1 MTTTPP
7 TKPEGNSETPCE
19 PQSYEPQSCEPHFG
33 KTGDATAF
41 IIWLIAAA
49 FLVHELQWILL
60 PFVVAGLIAFLCSP
74 VVEWGA
80 ARLRK
85 PRWIAAVL
93 AFILL
98 VLLLALAAL
107 LVVPPLVHQLA
118 HAFAALQP
126 LLHGLAQAVLK
137 GRSVSIF
144 GQSMNASQ
152 LAQACVSALREWI
165 SHPAHVALIGS
176 GVAAMLFGG
185 FVSLVLLFYFL
196 LNGPKLMA
204 GLLWLAPRQRRPQLR
219 IIWQRLDPLIKR
231 YFIGVIITVAY
242 ATFAAY
248 LGLGLV
254 LRIPHA
260 LVLAVVTGVLEI
272 IPVFGPAASALLGGL
287 AAVSAAKGI
296 GLIIGYAI
304 YAIVLR
310 LSIDQLM
317 GPIVLGTAAR
327 MNPTIIIFCFF
338 AGGVLFG
345 VVGIILAIPTALA
358 VRVTLSVLRGEA
370 GGAEKLAEGAD

>member
-1 MTTTPP
+1 
-7 TKPEGNSETPCE
+7 
-19 PQSYEPQSCEPHFG
+19 
-33 KTGDATAF
+33 
-41 IIWLIAAA
+41 
-49 FLVHELQWILL
+49 VHELQWILL
-60 PFVVAGLIAFLCSP
+60 PFVISGLIAFICTP
-74 VVEWGA
+74 IVEWGA
-80 ARLRK
+80 AKLHK
-85 PRWIAAVL
+85 PRWAAAVL
-93 AFILL
+93 VFILL
-98 VLLLALAAL
+98 VLLLALAIL
-107 LVVPPLVHQLA
+107 LVAP
-118 HAFAALQP
+118 P
-126 LLHGLAQAVLK
+126 LLHELKHAVTAIQPMLKGFADAILK
-137 GRSVSIF
+137 GRSISMF
-144 GQSMNASQ
+144 GGQSMNASQ
-152 LAQACVSALREWI
+152 LAQAGVSALRAWI

-176 GVAAMLFGG
+176 GMAAVLFGG

-204 GLLWLAPRQRRPQLR
+204 GLLWLAPQRRRPQLR

-231 YFIGVIITVAY
+231 YFIGVIVTVAY

-304 YAIVLR
+304 YAIALR

-345 VVGIILAIPTALA
+345 LVGIILAIPTALA
-358 VRVTLSVLRGEA
+358 VRVTLSVLRGTA
-370 GGAEKLAEGAD
+370 GGDEKLAEGAD

>member
-1 MTTTPP
+1 M
-7 TKPEGNSETPCE
+7 
-19 PQSYEPQSCEPHFG
+19 
-33 KTGDATAF
+33 
-41 IIWLIAAA
+41 
-49 FLVHELQWILL
+49 
-60 PFVVAGLIAFLCSP
+60 
-74 VVEWGA
+74 
-80 ARLRK
+80 
-85 PRWIAAVL
+85 AAV
-93 AFILL
+93 
-98 VLLLALAAL
+98 
-107 LVVPPLVHQLA
+107 
-118 HAFAALQP
+118 
-126 LLHGLAQAVLK
+126 
-137 GRSVSIF
+137 
-144 GQSMNASQ
+144 
-152 LAQACVSALREWI
+152 
-165 SHPAHVALIGS
+165 
-176 GVAAMLFGG
+176 LFGG

-204 GLLWLAPRQRRPQLR
+204 GLLWLAPQRRRPQLR

-231 YFIGVIITVAY
+231 YFIGVIVTVAY

-304 YAIVLR
+304 YAIALR

-345 VVGIILAIPTALA
+345 LVGIILAIPTALA
-358 VRVTLSVLRGEA
+358 VRVTLSVLRGTA
-370 GGAEKLAEGAD
+370 GGDEKLAEGAD